1 MRKFLLLLLLILL
14 VVMMLFKSP
23 VAGMYYYNRAKDLYN
38 AKQYDQ
44 SLPLFEKSLLADN
57 KNLLTRFYYV
67 LALSKSKPTYDVQ
80 KKLYMMGNST
90 LEDEAKKYARYQAV
104 ALRHKLLEGVED
116 NYIYNATSGN
126 EIIRWD
132 ISSFPLKVYFED
144 VSSVPKYY
152 KQNIDKAFNQWTIRT
167 NFVKFREVTN
177 PDEANIIVKFKDIPE
192 DVCSGNVCKYAVAYT
207 DPIIGPSDKLLK
219 KMNLTFYKTNPL
231 KRDFSSLE
239 VYNTALHE
247 IGHTL
252 GIMGHSDNKSD
263 LMYSSNENNMNMY
276 ALYRSDFQYLSLR
289 DLRTLA
295 LLYRL
300 EPTISDV
307 KISNK
312 SHLYYSPLILGSNDA
327 RLRQKLLELKKYIES
342 YPNLASGYINLAAVY
357 SDSGNFKEALQTLN
371 SASKLVK
378 SSDEEFLVAYNR
390 AIVYYNMQNY
400 DMAMQFAQQANNIK
414 PNQSV
419 ASLISDINR
428 LQNLK

>member
-1 MRKFLLLLLLILL
+1 MRKFLLSVLLILL
-14 VVMMLFKSP
+14 IIMMLYKSP
-23 VAGMYYYNRAKDLYN
+23 VAGMYYYNKARDLYN
-38 AKQYDQ
+38 AKQYEQ
-44 SLPLFEKSLLADN
+44 SLPLFERSLGADN

-67 LALSKSKPTYDVQ
+67 LALSKSEPTYDVQ

-132 ISSFPLKVYFED
+132 INSFPLKVYFEN
-144 VSSVPKYY
+144 VSSVPEYY
-152 KQNIDKAFNQWTIRT
+152 KENIDKAFNQWTVRT
-167 NFVKFREVTN
+167 NFVKFKEVSN
-177 PDEANIIVKFKDIPE
+177 PDEANIIIKFKDIPD
-192 DVCSGNVCKYAVAYT
+192 DVCSGGVCKYTIAYT
-207 DPIIGPSDKLLK
+207 DPVIGTDNLLK

-231 KRDFSSLE
+231 KNKFSSLE

-252 GIMGHSDNKSD
+252 GIMGHSDSKSD

-327 RLRQKLLELKKYIES
+327 RVMQKIKELKKYIAE

-357 SDSGNFKEALQTLN
+357 ADNGNFEDALQTLN
-371 SASKLVK
+371 SASMFVK
-378 SSDEEFLVAYNR
+378 NTDEEYFVAYNR

-400 DMAMQFAQQANNIK
+400 DEAMKFAQQANSIK
-414 PNQSV
+414 PNQNVS
-419 ASLISDINR
+419 SLISDINR
-428 LQNLK
+428 LQNMK

>member
-1 MRKFLLLLLLILL
+1 MRKFLLSVLLILL
-14 VVMMLFKSP
+14 IVMMLYKSP
-23 VAGMYYYNRAKDLYN
+23 VAGMYYYNKARDLYN
-38 AKQYDQ
+38 AKQYEQ
-44 SLPLFEKSLLADN
+44 SLPLFEKSLGADN

-67 LALSKSKPTYDVQ
+67 LALSKSEPTYDVQ

-132 ISSFPLKVYFED
+132 INSFPLKVYFEN
-144 VSSVPKYY
+144 VSSVPEYY
-152 KQNIDKAFNQWTIRT
+152 KENIDKAFNQWTVRT
-167 NFVKFREVTN
+167 NFVKFKEVSN
-177 PDEANIIVKFKDIPE
+177 PDEANIIIKFKDIPD
-192 DVCSGNVCKYAVAYT
+192 DVCSGGVCKYTIAYT
-207 DPIIGPSDKLLK
+207 DPVIGTDNLLK

-231 KRDFSSLE
+231 KNKFSSLE

-252 GIMGHSDNKSD
+252 GIMGHSDSKSD

-307 KISNK
+307 KNSNK
-312 SHLYYSPLILGSNDA
+312 AHLYYSPLILGSNDA
-327 RLRQKLLELKKYIES
+327 RVMQKIKELKKYIAE

-357 SDSGNFKEALQTLN
+357 ADNGNFEDALQTLN
-371 SASKLVK
+371 SASMFVK
-378 SSDEEFLVAYNR
+378 NTDEEYFVAYNR
-390 AIVYYNMQNY
+390 AVVYYNMQSY
-400 DMAMQFAQQANNIK
+400 DMAMKFAQQANSIK
-414 PNQSV
+414 PNQNVSG
-419 ASLISDINR
+419 LIADINR
-428 LQNLK
+428 LQNMK

>member
-1 MRKFLLLLLLILL
+1 MRKFLLSVLLILL
-14 VVMMLFKSP
+14 IIMMLYKSP
-23 VAGMYYYNRAKDLYN
+23 VAGMYYYNKARDLYN
-38 AKQYDQ
+38 AKQYEQ
-44 SLPLFEKSLLADN
+44 SLPLFEKSLGADN

-67 LALSKSKPTYDVQ
+67 LALSKSEPTYDVQ

-132 ISSFPLKVYFED
+132 INSLPLKVYFED
-144 VSSVPKYY
+144 VSSVPGYY
-152 KQNIDKAFNQWTIRT
+152 KENIDKAFNQWTVRT
-167 NFVKFREVTN
+167 NFVKFKEVSN
-177 PDEANIIVKFKDIPE
+177 PEDANIIIKFKDIPD
-192 DVCSGNVCKYAVAYT
+192 DVCSGGVCKYTIAYT
-207 DPIIGPSDKLLK
+207 DPVIGTDNLLK

-231 KRDFSSLE
+231 KNKFSSLE

-252 GIMGHSDNKSD
+252 GIMGHSDSKSD

-327 RLRQKLLELKKYIES
+327 RVMQKIKELKKYIAE

-357 SDSGNFKEALQTLN
+357 ADNGNFEDALQTLN
-371 SASKLVK
+371 SASEFVK
-378 SSDEEFLVAYNR
+378 NTDEEYFVAYNR
-390 AIVYYNMQNY
+390 AIIYYNMQNY
-400 DMAMQFAQQANNIK
+400 DKAMKFAQQANSIK
-414 PNQSV
+414 PNQNVS
-419 ASLISDINR
+419 SLIADINR
-428 LQNLK
+428 LQNMK